1 MSLLTPLNI
10 LLDDAK
16 NWTKNWQSANPNHAK
31 AFLIPALEILS
42 CMQEMGVIKS
52 DGDGKYIIT
61 DEINNAGVRAYL
73 GINPNETDGF
83 GEKLLIVAT
92 RKDKNGNII
101 DIVEGRTVGENEEC
115 GTLVSGLIGSGVFD
129 FTRPCPS
136 NCDPKSPLFHH

>member
-16 NWTKNWQSANPNHAK
+16 TWTKNWQSANPNHAK
-31 AFLIPALEILS
+31 AFLIPALELLS
-42 CMQEMGVIKS
+42 CMQEMGAIKS

-61 DEINNAGVRAYL
+61 DKMNNAGVRAYL
-73 GINPNETDGF
+73 GINPKESEGF

-92 RKDKNGNII
+92 RKDKNGDII
-101 DIVEGRTVGENEEC
+101 DIVEGRTITTDEEC
-115 GTLVSGLIGSGVFD
+115 EQLASGLIGSGIYD

-136 NCDPKSPLFHH
+136 NCDRNSPLYHK